1 MAFRRPYDIDSLDRS
16 VLVLQ
21 DRHRSHSIDTARVC
35 IFLIVKYSFQLLC
48 NIRIGID
55 LLISL

>member
-1 MAFRRPYDIDSLDRS
+1 MEFRRPYDADSLDRP

-21 DRHRSHSIDTARVC
+21 DRHRSHSVDTTRVC
-35 IFLIVKYSFQLLC
+35 IFLIIKYSFQLLC
-48 NIRIGID
+48 NIRVGID